1 MDSTCSLYEILS
13 RKPKQSSAIPGC
25 ELADLVA
32 HLPSHASET
41 RSALIAE
48 AFANSGI
55 VRGDQDVILFTGIPH
70 PGPPRIA
77 NSIPLRD

>member
-1 MDSTCSLYEILS
+1 VTLRTRLKHVEQRAGTKQRIMHVLS
-13 RKPKQSSAIPGC
+13 
-25 ELADLVA
+25 
-32 HLPSHASET
+32 LPSHALET
-41 RSALIAE
+41 RSELIAE

-55 VRGDQDVILFTGIPH
+55 VCGDQDVVLFTGIPD

>member
-1 MDSTCSLYEILS
+1 MTLRARLKHVEQHAGTKQRIMHVLS
-13 RKPKQSSAIPGC
+13 
-25 ELADLVA
+25 
-32 HLPSHASET
+32 LPSHASET
-41 RSALIAE
+41 RSELIAE

-55 VRGDQDVILFTGIPH
+55 VRGARDVVLFTGIPH